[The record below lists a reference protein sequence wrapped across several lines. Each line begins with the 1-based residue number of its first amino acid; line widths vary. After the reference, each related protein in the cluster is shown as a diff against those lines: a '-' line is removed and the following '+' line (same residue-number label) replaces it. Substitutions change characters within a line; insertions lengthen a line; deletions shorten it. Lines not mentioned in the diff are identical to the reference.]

1 MVVLG
6 GERLDVRAEVARVR
20 GVADA
25 LLAALQG
32 YLPYKKTP
40 PPRTIQ

>member
-6 GERLDVRAEVARVR
+6 GERLDVRPEVARVR

-25 LLAALQG
+25 LLAVLQV
-32 YLPYKKTP
+32 YLTYKKTHL
-40 PPRTIQ
+40 PRTIQ